1 MKKALHFLGAIALSC
16 AVGGAQAIPLSNLL
30 AGDSLLAGDKLFDQ
44 WDVFWWG
51 SDDGLAPDY
60 SLIDVTPLDG
70 DMNPGPGMNI
80 DFGGQMNVTGDGI
93 YAFSDLTISFR
104 VSTTGDLMINGS
116 SLDITSGFLA
126 HPDPDVSDL
135 GLFVMESVYDQFA
148 NLLAAMTAEFSM
160 LDGVLT
166 DAVSDS
172 ASFAP
177 QDEVFVT
184 KNILVWSADDTDTA
198 SLGSVQQRFAQ
209 VPEPATWLLM
219 GLAAA
224 GLGFTRRRRAA

>member
-1 MKKALHFLGAIALSC
+1 
-16 AVGGAQAIPLSNLL
+16 
-30 AGDSLLAGDKLFDQ
+30 
-44 WDVFWWG
+44 
-51 SDDGLAPDY
+51 
-60 SLIDVTPLDG
+60 
-70 DMNPGPGMNI
+70 MNI

-93 YAFSDLTISFR
+93 FYAYSDLAISFH
-104 VSTTGDLMINGS
+104 VSTTGDLKINGS
-116 SLDITSGFLA
+116 SLDITSGFLS
-126 HPDPDVSDL
+126 HQVGDDL
-135 GLFVMESVYDQFA
+135 GLFIMEEVYDQFA
-148 NLLAAMTAEFSM
+148 NLLAAMTAEFSL

-172 ASFAP
+172 ASFAA

-184 KNILVWSADDTDTA
+184 KNILVWSVEDTHTA
-198 SLGSVQQRFAQ
+198 YLGGVEQRFAQVAQ

>member
-16 AVGGAQAIPLSNLL
+16 AVGGAQAIPLSDLL
-30 AGDSLLAGDKLFDQ
+30 AGQSLTAGDKLFDQ

-60 SLIDVTPLDG
+60 SLIDVAPLDG
-70 DMNPGPGMNI
+70 GMNPGPGMDI
-80 DFGGQMNVTGDGI
+80 DFGGQMSVTGDGI
-93 YAFSDLTISFR
+93 YAFSDLSISFR

-116 SLDITSGFLA
+116 SLDITSGFLS
-126 HPDPDVSDL
+126 HQVGDDL
-135 GLFVMESVYDQFA
+135 GLFIMEWVDDQSA
-148 NLLAAMTAEFSM
+148 NLLAEMTAEFSI